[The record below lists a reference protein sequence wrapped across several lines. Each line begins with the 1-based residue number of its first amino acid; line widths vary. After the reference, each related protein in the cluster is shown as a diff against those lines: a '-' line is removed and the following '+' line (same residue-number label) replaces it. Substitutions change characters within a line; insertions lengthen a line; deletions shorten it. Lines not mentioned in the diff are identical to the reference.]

1 MTRGKKRD
9 QREEPRL
16 GVAMPGTDQGATA
29 AEAAGDARQ
38 AGGDERQAGGAAF
51 AGRGGGP
58 GPTKSRQNLGRAR
71 GRPTPYNRPK
81 QLPDKWQHDMFDN
94 GFTGFRGPAGG
105 GGVESGWLTGCPE
118 AETFKTL
125 CFLGRGEAG
134 TVGEMLVAAGWAH
147 VNSSSSS
154 SQQVE

>member
-1 MTRGKKRD
+1 MAVCGPKVVNGEERRGTKERNRGWGWLCLELTR
-9 QREEPRL
+9 
-16 GVAMPGTDQGATA
+16 GATA
-29 AEAAGDARQ
+29 AEAAGDEREAAGDETQAAGDVRQ

-58 GPTKSRQNLGRAR
+58 GPTRSRQNLGRAR

-94 GFTGFRGPAGG
+94 GFTGFSGPAEGGGG
-105 GGVESGWLTGCPE
+105 GGVETGWLTGCPE

-125 CFLGRGEAG
+125 CFLGRG
-134 TVGEMLVAAGWAH
+134 
-147 VNSSSSS
+147 
-154 SQQVE
+154 